1 MVVSQFNNPEYK
13 FLACS
18 CNTVALKYSVHDVS
32 RARTV
37 TETQKATKMSFRS
50 AGRSQRCLS
59 GIQAVYGRLLSIRFR
74 NYQGLRDGGS
84 NGVRLNLLVILAL
97 PALFLA
103 GCEQSADLQPSTVA
117 ETQNS
122 AGSAGGGLPVV
133 CTYSILADW
142 VREVGAEHVQLTT
155 LVGPGGDAHTYEP
168 TPQDSAALADAGLV
182 FENGFGFEVW
192 LDRLFDSSQSK
203 ATRVVVTRPIQ
214 GRTISD
220 GHDDHPS
227 GDHGEV
233 DPHVWHDPAFA
244 VQMVREIESAL
255 TKADPGHTQ
264 DYQKNAQ
271 NYIAQLEE
279 LHAWIQQ
286 QVSGIPEAR
295 RKLVTTHD
303 TFGYFAARYGFS
315 VSSVMGTVSS
325 EVADPSAAQIA
336 AIIEHIRRE
345 RVPAV
350 FAENILNPQ
359 LTEQVARE
367 AGVLIVPTLFTDA
380 LGSEGSGGEAYLQM
394 MQSNVTKMVESLR

>member
-1 MVVSQFNNPEYK
+1 M
-13 FLACS
+13 
-18 CNTVALKYSVHDVS
+18 
-32 RARTV
+32 
-37 TETQKATKMSFRS
+37 
-50 AGRSQRCLS
+50 
-59 GIQAVYGRLLSIRFR
+59 
-74 NYQGLRDGGS
+74 
-84 NGVRLNLLVILAL
+84 
-97 PALFLA
+97 
-103 GCEQSADLQPSTVA
+103 
-117 ETQNS
+117 
-122 AGSAGGGLPVV
+122 V

-220 GHDDHPS
+220 GHNDHPS
-227 GDHGEV
+227 GDHDEV

-244 VQMVREIESAL
+244 IQMVREIASAL
-255 TKADPGHTQ
+255 TAADPENAP
-264 DYQKNAQ
+264 DYERNAQ

-286 QVSGIPEAR
+286 QVSDIPEAR

-345 RVPAV
+345 QVPAV

-380 LGSEGSGGEAYLQM
+380 LGPEGSGGESYLQM
-394 MQSNVTKMVESLR
+394 MRSNVTKMVESLR